1 MCVCVCVCVCSPRSV
16 PCLSHSLNTLVTHT
30 HTYTTALLC
39 SGFTFFIVAFVVFR
53 LKITQPCVFCRSK
66 GLLKCCP
73 YVTHIHTYNT
83 NIQKINCLHIHRY
96 AYLYEHV
103 QIFYLDVFVYHPLN
117 YCIHCYQQDLYMGT
131 CSREW
136 LQRVCLMCVMR
147 FSVCVL
153 SYREIAHT
161 LVVIL

>member
-1 MCVCVCVCVCSPRSV
+1 MTISQALHHSTMYKHTHTNCVYVCVCLYMYMYVLVCACVCVCVCVCVFTKISAMFEPL
-16 PCLSHSLNTLVTHT
+16 PYHTGNAHT
-30 HTYTTALLC
+30 HTQTALLC

-66 GLLKCCP
+66 ELLKCCP

-103 QIFYLDVFVYHPLN
+103 
-117 YCIHCYQQDLYMGT
+117 
-131 CSREW
+131 
-136 LQRVCLMCVMR
+136 
-147 FSVCVL
+147 
-153 SYREIAHT
+153 
-161 LVVIL
+161 

>member
-1 MCVCVCVCVCSPRSV
+1 MFTKISAMFEPL
-16 PCLSHSLNTLVTHT
+16 PYHTGNAHT
-30 HTYTTALLC
+30 HTQTALLC
-39 SGFTFFIVAFVVFR
+39 SGFTFFTVAFVVFR

-96 AYLYEHV
+96 AYLYEHA
-103 QIFYLDVFVYHPLN
+103 LFVYHPLN
-117 YCIHCYQQDLYMGT
+117 YCIHCYQQDLYIGT

-136 LQRVCLMCVMR
+136 LQRMSISTNGPYIGGHLA
-147 FSVCVL
+147 FYFKL
-153 SYREIAHT
+153 NFKH
-161 LVVIL
+161 L